1 MTDMILDISLNMPID
16 VFMEAIEEKCDDDDI
31 ELIAV
36 GLAKLCKKKDTIEVI
51 RDFYTKVADIYT
63 EFSLTEVPALTKKY
77 QGRD

>member
-1 MTDMILDISLNMPID
+1 MILNVDLNMPID

-36 GLAKLCKKKDTIEVI
+36 GLAKLCKKKDTIEAI
-51 RDFYTKVADIYT
+51 RDFYTKVANIYT
-63 EFSLTEVPALTKKY
+63 EHALTEVPTPTTKY